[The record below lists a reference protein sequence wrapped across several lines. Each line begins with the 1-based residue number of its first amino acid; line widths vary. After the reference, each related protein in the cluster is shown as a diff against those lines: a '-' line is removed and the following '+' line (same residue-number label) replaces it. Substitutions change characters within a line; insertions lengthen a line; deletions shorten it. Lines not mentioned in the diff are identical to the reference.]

1 MAYRSPDSKREEK
14 GMTIDSICNYIILVG
29 TACFTIVKLVNLLAK
44 PTSKYKKRQSEKEQ
58 RKFKALFDEILP
70 DYLYQHD
77 LEVRDRYKADRE
89 AYLKDI
95 KNAILEDTTD
105 ILEEIKEINV
115 RQNEDIHELHES
127 VHKLNNSSRDVLRQK
142 IMAIYHDN
150 KKNKTLSIYAWEA
163 LQELYKDYKAQ
174 NGNSYIDKYYNRMK
188 NWKIIEEQDLDD

>member
-1 MAYRSPDSKREEK
+1 
-14 GMTIDSICNYIILVG
+14 MTIDSICNYIILIG

-44 PTSKYKKRQSEKEQ
+44 PTSKYKKKQSEKEQ

-115 RQNEDIHELHES
+115 RQNDDIHELHES

>member
-1 MAYRSPDSKREEK
+1 MI
-14 GMTIDSICNYIILVG
+14 IDSICNYIILIG
-29 TACFTIVKLVNLLAK
+29 TACFTIVKLANLLAK
-44 PTSKYKKRQSEKEQ
+44 PTSKYKQRQAERAR
-58 RKFKALFDEILP
+58 RKIKVLFDEVLP

-89 AYLKDI
+89 AYLHDI

-115 RQNEDIHELHES
+115 QQNNNIHELHDT
-127 VHKLNNSSRDVLRQK
+127 VHKLSNSARDVLRQK
-142 IMAIYHDN
+142 IMTIYRDN
-150 KKNKTLSIYAWEA
+150 RKNKTLTIYAWES

-188 NWKIIEEQDLDD
+188 NWEVIEEQYLDD

>member
-1 MAYRSPDSKREEK
+1 MAYRSPDSKREGK
-14 GMTIDSICNYIILVG
+14 GMTIDSICNYIILIG
-29 TACFTIVKLVNLLAK
+29 TACFTIVKLADLLAK
-44 PTSKYKKRQSEKEQ
+44 PTSKYKKKQSEKQ
-58 RKFKALFDEILP
+58 RRKLKAMFDQVLP

-89 AYLKDI
+89 AYLQDI

-105 ILEEIKEINV
+105 ILEEIKDINV
-115 RQNEDIHELHES
+115 QQNSHINDLNEA

-142 IMAIYHDN
+142 IMAIYHEN
-150 KKNKTLSIYAWEA
+150 KKNKTLTIYAWEA

-188 NWKIIEEQDLDD
+188 NWKIIEEQYLDD